1 MVDTNTGVSMKLND
15 AGVCQ
20 ICGESRTLWDNELDV
35 AICKA
40 CGQGE
45 LTPQPSDE
53 ELCAIYDSTYY
64 DSWGEKDSS
73 EAYWSMKK
81 ALF

>member
-45 LTPQPSDE
+45 LTPQPV
-53 ELCAIYDSTYY
+53 
-64 DSWGEKDSS
+64 
-73 EAYWSMKK
+73 MKSFVQYMTVRIMILGGAK
-81 ALF
+81 RIVPKHIGA